1 MSDRMYYS
9 KEAEARAQ
17 RQQFLLVLAATAI
30 SLSVGVIIAILLA
43 PRSGEEVR
51 KVLGDQI
58 DDAYKAGRDLA
69 DHVRRDVEDRVQHA
83 RS

>member
-9 KEAEARAQ
+9 KEAEVRAQ
-17 RQQFLLVLAATAI
+17 RQQFLLVLAATTL
-30 SLSVGVIIAILLA
+30 SLSFGVIIALLLA

-51 KVLGDQI
+51 KVLGEQI

-69 DHVRRDVEDRVQHA
+69 ENVRRDVEDRVQNA